1 VTDAIGTPEQI
12 RIALSH
18 RSIVVVFVVCMTGE
32 SCRELRQRLGITQA
46 KLCWHLG
53 LDPALISR
61 WECGVGRLR
70 PAQCEAITAYLAE
83 QLEAAKQEIAALEVP
98 QLGNAMVTR

>member
-1 VTDAIGTPEQI
+1 LLLQQGV
-12 RIALSH
+12 
-18 RSIVVVFVVCMTGE
+18 TGE
-32 SCRELRQRLGITQA
+32 ECRELWQRLGTKQA

-70 PAQCEAITAYLAE
+70 PVQREAITAYVAQ
-83 QLEAAKQEIAALEVP
+83 QLQAAKQEIAATELP
-98 QLGNAMVTR
+98 QLEQVSR

>member
-1 VTDAIGTPEQI
+1 
-12 RIALSH
+12 
-18 RSIVVVFVVCMTGE
+18 MTGE
-32 SCRELRQRLGITQA
+32 ECRELRQRLGITQA

-70 PAQCEAITAYLAE
+70 EPQIESIRAYLAK
-83 QLEAAKQEIAALEVP
+83 QLQAAKQEIAALEVP
-98 QLGNAMVTR
+98 SLDRAMVAR

>member
-1 VTDAIGTPEQI
+1 M
-12 RIALSH
+12 S
-18 RSIVVVFVVCMTGE
+18 GE
-32 SCRELRQRLGITQA
+32 ECRELRQRLGIRQA
-46 KLCWHLG
+46 KLCWDLS

-61 WECGVGRLR
+61 WECGVARLR
-70 PAQCEAITAYLAE
+70 PAQIESIRDYLAQ